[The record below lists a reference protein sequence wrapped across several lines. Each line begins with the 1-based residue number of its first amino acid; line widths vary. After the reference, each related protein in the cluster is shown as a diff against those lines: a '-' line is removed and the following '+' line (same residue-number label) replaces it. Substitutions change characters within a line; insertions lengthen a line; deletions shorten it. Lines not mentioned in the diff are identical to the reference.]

1 MTDRLPSAGVLS
13 NTKYLLPKYNIFVVF
28 VHITIPTTKA
38 AYLSHYYFLLSVN
51 TDLILSG
58 ISVAAGYV
66 TTTLNFV
73 SRKIFFDE
81 NVFEFF
87 ENRTEANY
95 LRKSKPNEMFHENI
109 FSCYLLSAAVLRE
122 RYIQLDV
129 NFPALIQ

>member
-66 TTTLNFV
+66 TKTLNFV
-73 SRKIFFDE
+73 SRKFFFDE

-87 ENRTEANY
+87 ENRTKANY

-109 FSCYLLSAAVLRE
+109 FSCYLLSAAVL
-122 RYIQLDV
+122 
-129 NFPALIQ
+129 

>member
-66 TTTLNFV
+66 TTTLNLV
-73 SRKIFFDE
+73 SRKKNFLTKMYLNFLKIGLKPIICENQNRTKCFMKIFFH
-81 NVFEFF
+81 VISY
-87 ENRTEANY
+87 RQ
-95 LRKSKPNEMFHENI
+95 L
-109 FSCYLLSAAVLRE
+109 CYGSDI
-122 RYIQLDV
+122 Y
-129 NFPALIQ
+129 N